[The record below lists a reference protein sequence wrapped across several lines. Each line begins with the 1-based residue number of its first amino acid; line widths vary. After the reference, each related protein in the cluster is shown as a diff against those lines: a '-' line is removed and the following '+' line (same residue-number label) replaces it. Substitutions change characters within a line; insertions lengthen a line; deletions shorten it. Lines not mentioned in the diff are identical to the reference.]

1 MLFFSPSAYGAR
13 VSAADA
19 GIPVALGIGE
29 KGILAATV
37 AAVSNGVVAL
47 LNAAVAVE

>member
-1 MLFFSPSAYGAR
+1 MLFFSLSAYAAH
-13 VSAADA
+13 VSAADV
-19 GIPVALGIGE
+19 GNLVALGIGE

-37 AAVSNGVVAL
+37 AAVLNEAAAL